1 MVRLPRKLILG
12 LSIALLVSCAAGTS
26 GGASLSSQK
35 EASSSVSSESASSE
49 EGSSSSAASP
59 EYSISSNSSEEAS
72 SGDVSSEASSSEEE
86 SSSEESSSSEEMS
99 SGEESSQASSEEYS
113 SQSSSEQSS
122 GEESS
127 SGETPDIWNMD
138 LTRFG
143 KEFQVTL
150 AKKINDTRT
159 KTTSYSNCLDAG
171 IKAAAYPYENSQSF
185 IPFYHEPKDGQ
196 QVTGTK
202 GVNREHTWP
211 NSRGSKKTG
220 MGADPLVI
228 RPTLSSDNSDRSNH
242 FYGTGGKANLEWDP
256 ASCGYEAARGEAAR
270 IILYAATA
278 YHAQGFV
285 LTNNP
290 KDDWTKIKSM
300 GTLKTLLAWN
310 RTYAPSQFEKAVCD
324 RYDKMGYARNAF
336 VDHPEYADYIYDDDG
351 IRETPLD

>member
-1 MVRLPRKLILG
+1 MVPLPRKLILG
-12 LSIALLVSCAAGTS
+12 LSVALLVSCAAGTS
-26 GGASLSSQK
+26 GGASFSSQ
-35 EASSSVSSESASSE
+35 EETSSSALSESVSSE
-49 EGSSSSAASP
+49 EGSSSAASS
-59 EYSISSNSSEEAS
+59 EYSISSNSSEETSSEDAS
-72 SGDVSSEASSSEEE
+72 TSEASSSEKE

-99 SGEESSQASSEEYS
+99 SSKESSEASSEEYS
-113 SQSSSEQSS
+113 SVSSSEQSS

-138 LTRFG
+138 LTLFG

-150 AKKINDTRT
+150 ARKINETRT
-159 KTTSYSNCLDAG
+159 KTTSYSNCLEVG
-171 IKAAAYPYENSQSF
+171 IKAAAYPYENSESF

-196 QVTGTK
+196 QVKGTK

-242 FYGTGGKANLEWDP
+242 FYGLGGKANLEWDP

-285 LTNNP
+285 LTNTP
-290 KDDWTKIKSM
+290 DDDWNKIKSM